1 MPVDVWLVID
11 DRHEVTD
18 DQGKHEVLVH
28 PQTVTLQRPAIFV
41 QVSFTLFT
49 FIKIQEGQGMGRS
62 DGKLTDKI
70 WDKIKNVIFY
80 FIDRMS
86 MMREVLNERNLR
98 IGYEFIIFVSILHFL
113 LLLKPADKIMEPV
126 GLTTNVI
133 PEVNFCEIVEV
144 SDNLSVPSY

>member
-11 DRHEVTD
+11 DRHEVAD

-41 QVSFTLFT
+41 QDSFTCLHSSS
-49 FIKIQEGQGMGRS
+49 IQVSRQEGQRQGMGRS

-70 WDKIKNVIFY
+70 WDKIKNVIFN
-80 FIDRMS
+80 FFDRMS
-86 MMREVLNERNLR
+86 TMREVLNERNFH

-133 PEVNFCEIVEV
+133 PEVNFCEIV
-144 SDNLSVPSY
+144 